1 MCYNRQI
8 RRSGEKFLPTFKATA
23 PPPAPPRLRPHRTLT
38 WRVRQI
44 KPLGEARTATV
55 GEDESASARR
65 RGKTPDSPRL
75 EELPRRAGS
84 GRAPAH
90 PRLWRVRSAAA
101 PASTAPQR
109 QAELGTVRGVRG
121 PRLLHQPPPPLPQRP
136 LVPSRPARGVRPV
149 AATVGPLAVGLRPSV
164 VPAGRSPTHPRP
176 TTVPCP
182 VQGNSGAGEGRTG
195 RREATPE

>member
-1 MCYNRQI
+1 MLLPVHCSLGSARCPTEGDI
-8 RRSGEKFLPTFKATA
+8 LAKSCATTGKSGGAKKSFFQLSKQQA
-23 PPPAPPRLRPHRTLT
+23 PPPPPPRLRPHRTLT

-121 PRLLHQPPPPLPQRP
+121 PRLLHQSPPR
-136 LVPSRPARGVRPV
+136 SHSAR
-149 AATVGPLAVGLRPSV
+149 
-164 VPAGRSPTHPRP
+164 
-176 TTVPCP
+176 
-182 VQGNSGAGEGRTG
+182 
-195 RREATPE
+195 